1 MLSSIKNNARCI
13 QLKNTSVLRDYGFFK
28 DNLLFN
34 TFMDLL
40 SLGQN

>member
-13 QLKNTSVLRDYGFFK
+13 QKNTSVLRDYVFFK